1 MPDLFCGGL
10 GKSLELLGVVQ
21 VQEEVQVTGL
31 DAKRVDRGAKRE
43 NLAVCRSTKHDSK
56 MNDDM

>member
-10 GKSLELLGVVQ
+10 GMSLELLGVVQ

-31 DAKRVDRGAKRE
+31 DAKRVDRGAKRQ
-43 NLAVCRSTKHDSK
+43 NLAVYRPTKHGK
-56 MNDDM
+56 TLNDE